1 MLTSFLY
8 PFVLLKRRQSQ
19 RMGVQLTFEKRKELV
34 KKQMAKIDVSAHIQD
49 INESKEL
56 IKKVRILCWIMTSPN
71 SHWKAKVVRDT
82 WGKRCNILVIISS
95 EIG

>member
-1 MLTSFLY
+1 
-8 PFVLLKRRQSQ
+8 
-19 RMGVQLTFEKRKELV
+19 MGAQLTFEKRKESV
-34 KKQMAKIDVSAHIQD
+34 RKQMTKIDMSTRIQEVA
-49 INESKEL
+49 ESKEL
-56 IKKVRILCWIMTSPN
+56 INKVRILCWIMTSPN